1 MGKEAAG
8 PARPGEAG
16 PGWAGGGPAAP
27 GEVQGG
33 GGRSRDAH
41 GTGNRGERDRDRA
54 GGGGRGAPGVWIGE
68 CLSGVGGLQRAP
80 PHGRRVLPRGGPAGA
95 GGSVPPRDCGA
106 DAVAPAGGADGGGW
120 GAPTAAPAAP
130 PAGDGSRPRGPGEHR
145 GCSVTGRGLHGRGSS
160 LGAPLSARR
169 RGTKELPL

>member
-1 MGKEAAG
+1 MGKKAAG

-27 GEVQGG
+27 GEAQGG

-80 PHGRRVLPRGGPAGA
+80 PMAAAFFPVGVPPGPGAPSRLGSAEPTRSLRPAVRTGEAGEPQPQPRPLHRPVTAPGPAA
-95 GGSVPPRDCGA
+95 RASTEAVP
-106 DAVAPAGGADGGGW
+106 
-120 GAPTAAPAAP
+120 
-130 PAGDGSRPRGPGEHR
+130 
-145 GCSVTGRGLHGRGSS
+145 
-160 LGAPLSARR
+160 
-169 RGTKELPL
+169 